1 VPAAAIPESSHP
13 SEVGVQPSASRGG
26 GATRR
31 DATRCDAMRRDAMRC
46 DDAMRARWC
55 RPDVLRR
62 CIELLG
68 ALLRVL
74 RVRDAE
80 GWALVG
86 GVA

>member
-1 VPAAAIPESSHP
+1 
-13 SEVGVQPSASRGG
+13 
-26 GATRR
+26 
-31 DATRCDAMRRDAMRC
+31 
-46 DDAMRARWC
+46 
-55 RPDVLRR
+55 
-62 CIELLG
+62 LLG